1 VPTVQR
7 DRWQFD
13 VSCTGPQDGEPV
25 LLLHGFPQG
34 ADAWAGAATE
44 LARKGYHA
52 IAPDQRG
59 YSPGARPVGAAAYR
73 VRELVAD
80 ALAVVDALVGPDA
93 RVHVVGH
100 DLGALVA
107 WSLAARFP
115 DRVRTLTAVSV
126 PPAAA
131 YRRAVLSTRQAFAS
145 WYVLAFAVPGLAE
158 WVLAPRRRSA
168 PLARVLRRTGQQPAA
183 AERDA
188 ARMAEP
194 GALHAALNWYR
205 GMYAA
210 RGASPEPPVRVPA
223 QLVWSSGEGPVTR
236 AAAELAHRYVAGP
249 FRYVELCGASH
260 WIPDEAPGALA
271 ELVIEFSTLEPYC

>member
-1 VPTVQR
+1 MPTVER
-7 DRWQFD
+7 DRWRFD
-13 VSCTGPQDGEPV
+13 VSCTGPEDGEAV

-34 ADAWAGAATE
+34 ADVWARVAAA
-44 LARKGYHA
+44 LAGEGYRA

-59 YSPGARPVGAAAYR
+59 YSPGARPTGAGAYR

-80 ALAVVDALVGPDA
+80 ALAVVDALVEPGA
-93 RVHVVGH
+93 RAHVVGH

-107 WSLAARFP
+107 WSLAARHP

-131 YRRAVLSTRQAFAS
+131 YRHAVVSSRQALAS

-158 WVLAPRRRSA
+158 RVLAPRRCA
-168 PLARVLRRTGQQPAA
+168 PLALALRRAGQGSAP

-194 GALHAALNWYR
+194 GALHCALNWYR
-205 GMYAA
+205 GMLAGSA
-210 RGASPEPPVRVPA
+210 GTPEPPVRVPA

-236 AAAELAHRYVAGP
+236 PAAELAHRYVAGP
-249 FRYVELCGASH
+249 FRYVELCGVSH
-260 WIPDEAPGALA
+260 WIPDEAPETLA
-271 ELVIEFSTLEPYC
+271 ELVIEHMAAYRG

>member
-1 VPTVQR
+1 VQR
-7 DRWQFD
+7 GSWRFD
-13 VSCTGPQDGEPV
+13 VSCTGPADGEPV

-34 ADAWAGAATE
+34 ADTWAGVAAV
-44 LARKGYHA
+44 LAGAGYRA

-59 YSPGARPVGAAAYR
+59 YSPGARPSGAGAYR
-73 VRELVAD
+73 MREFVAD
-80 ALAVVDALVGPDA
+80 ALAVVDALAEPGA
-93 RVHVVGH
+93 RLHLVGH

-107 WSLAARFP
+107 WSLAARCP
-115 DRVRTLTAVSV
+115 ERVRTLTAVSV

-158 WVLAPRRRSA
+158 WVLAPRRSV
-168 PLARVLRRTGQQPAA
+168 PLARVLRRTGQRPAA

-205 GMYAA
+205 GMYGG
-210 RGASPEPPVRVPA
+210 RGAPPEPPVRVPA

-236 AAAELAHRYVAGP
+236 AAAELAVRYVAGP
-249 FRYVELCGASH
+249 FRYVELCGVSH
-260 WIPDEAPGALA
+260 WIPDEAPETLA
-271 ELVIEFSTLEPYC
+271 ELVIEHAAAWRG

>member
-1 VPTVQR
+1 MPTVER
-7 DRWQFD
+7 DRWRFD
-13 VSCTGPQDGEPV
+13 VSCTGPEDGEPV

-34 ADAWAGAATE
+34 ADTWAGVAAV
-44 LARKGYHA
+44 LAGEGYRA

-59 YSPGARPVGAAAYR
+59 YSPGARPTEAVAYR

-80 ALAVVDALVGPDA
+80 ALAVVDALVEPGA

-107 WSLAARFP
+107 WSLAARSP

-158 WVLAPRRRSA
+158 WVLAPRRSV
-168 PLARVLRRTGQQPAA
+168 PLARVLRRTGQRPAA

-205 GMYAA
+205 GMAA
-210 RGASPEPPVRVPA
+210 RPEPPVRVPA

-236 AAAELAHRYVAGP
+236 PAAELASRYVAGP
-249 FRYVELCGASH
+249 FRYVELCGVSH
-260 WIPDEAPGALA
+260 WIPDEAPEALA
-271 ELVIEFSTLEPYC
+271 ELVIEHMAAYRG